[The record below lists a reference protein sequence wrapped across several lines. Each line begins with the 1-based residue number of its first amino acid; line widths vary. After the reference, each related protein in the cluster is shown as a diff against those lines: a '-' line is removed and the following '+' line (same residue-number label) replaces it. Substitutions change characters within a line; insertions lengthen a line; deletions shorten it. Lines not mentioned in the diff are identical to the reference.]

1 MSPNTPDCY
10 KLEDDASAW
19 TSIATVNKITWFNG
33 GVVIKGTDGNPDK
46 LWVMNSLSDYIFS
59 DGTVEVGPAIPG
71 SFEFKVDS
79 KYPFSS
85 LFEMLGRNTQEE
97 IHLPSRSFHLN

>member
-1 MSPNTPDCY
+1 M
-10 KLEDDASAW
+10 
-19 TSIATVNKITWFNG
+19 
-33 GVVIKGTDGNPDK
+33 VIKGTDGNPDK

-85 LFEMLGRNTQEE
+85 LIEICIQEE
-97 IHLPSRSFHLN
+97 IPLPSRSFHLN